1 MMAGNGNRIG
11 RKDAQG
17 MEELISQY
25 IREMK
30 LAAGLGR
37 QHVYDAWMWV
47 SGASAYTVDLT
58 FRNGVLYCTLSSS
71 VVRNRLYFRKAELL
85 RMLNECLEKDP
96 VMMSGDNPGT
106 MVRDLIL
113 R

>member
-1 MMAGNGNRIG
+1 MSGNGNRIS
-11 RKDAQG
+11 RKEAQG

-37 QHVYDAWMWV
+37 QHVYDAWMQV

-71 VVRNRLYFRKAELL
+71 VVRNRLYFRKTELL
-85 RMLNECLEKDP
+85 RLLNECLKNDP
-96 VMMSGDNPGT
+96 VHVSGGNSGPI
-106 MVRDLIL
+106 VRDLIL